1 MIAVRLPKEIE
12 ERLERLAKETGRT
25 KTYYV
30 REAITEHL
38 QEIEEIYLAQQVLER
53 VRAGKEDTVSLE
65 NLIEEYGLV
74 GANSACSAMQPG
86 VED

>member
-1 MIAVRLPKEIE
+1 MIAVRLPKDLE

-38 QEIEEIYLAQQVLER
+38 EELEDVYRAQQVLER
-53 VRAGKEDTVSLE
+53 VRAGSEETVPLE
-65 NLIEEYGLV
+65 KLIQTY
-74 GANSACSAMQPG
+74 G